1 MGVYMSEIVV
11 HKFNHSGQLVT
22 KYDGAVLD
30 SGPHWVCLR
39 AIFQRADVDLGFV
52 KFRQGDVFIEWFYD
66 DRWYNIF
73 QVQDG
78 ESSRIKGW
86 YCNITRPAELHK
98 EMIRA
103 DDLALDV
110 FVRPSGQVILLD
122 EDEFSALEL
131 PTEERMAALR
141 AVEMI
146 RRAVT
151 EREAPFDRIA
161 PR

>member
-1 MGVYMSEIVV
+1 MSAIVV
-11 HKFNHSGQLVT
+11 QKFDHKGQLVIE
-22 KYDGAVLD
+22 YDGVVID
-30 SGPHWVCLR
+30 SGPYWVCLR
-39 AIFQRADVDLGFV
+39 AIFQRADVELGFV
-52 KFRQGDVFIEWFYD
+52 TFRQGDIFIEWFYD

-78 ESSRIKGW
+78 ESARIKGW
-86 YCNITRPAELHK
+86 YCNITRPAELFA
-98 EMIRA
+98 ELIRA

-110 FVRPSGQVILLD
+110 FVKPSGQVVLLD
-122 EDEFSALEL
+122 EDEFSALDL

-146 RRAVT
+146 RRAVN